1 MPHETLADERCGT
14 YAGVQQHRKLK
25 ESACDA
31 CREAQREYMRALRA
45 RMGPARDRWWNRTRH
60 AALELLAAEY
70 PERLRELLA
79 EVRKDGPTPWDPGG
93 TS

>member
-1 MPHETLADERCGT
+1 MTTASDERCGT
-14 YAGVQQHRKLK
+14 YAGVQRHRKLK

-60 AALELLAAEY
+60 AALERLAGEY
-70 PERLRELLA
+70 PERLAELIA
-79 EVRKDGPTPWDPGG
+79 EERAKVQTPWDPGVAP
-93 TS
+93 